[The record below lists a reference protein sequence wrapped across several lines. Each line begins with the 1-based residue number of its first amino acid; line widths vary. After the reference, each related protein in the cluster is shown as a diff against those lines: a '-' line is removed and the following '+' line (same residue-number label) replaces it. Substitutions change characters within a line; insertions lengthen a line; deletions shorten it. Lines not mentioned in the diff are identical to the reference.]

1 MADKAPQHLVVC
13 LFDGVNKASEAREAI
28 EAVDR
33 KLDVVKLGNIAV
45 IYKDAEGKVAITETG
60 DVKHE
65 WGRWSLGTGAAAAV
79 AVAVTGGAILVPAL
93 LAGGVAAVATQFID
107 TGFPDAVLK
116 QIAQGLDAGQS
127 VLITLVDN
135 EQEREIVDT
144 ELRSLGGRLIQNT
157 LSEETVHKLGASAAA
172 ATAAGESG
180 ALQRAPTEAEALP
193 RAARDT
199 TYVPV
204 ITPKADQIVGSPGT
218 AFLAQVGT
226 ATPSD
231 LQRWEAPAGG
241 GGVVNA
247 EPASDV
253 EETDRP
259 QTPD

>member
-13 LFDGVNKASEAREAI
+13 LFDGQNKANEAREAI

-45 IYKDAEGKVAITETG
+45 IHKTADGKVAISESG

-116 QIAQGLDAGQS
+116 QIGEGLDAGQS

-135 EQEREIVDT
+135 EQERDIVST
-144 ELRSLGGRLIQNT
+144 ELQGLGGKLIQNT
-157 LSEETVHKLGASAAA
+157 LTEETVHKLGATAAA
-172 ATAAGESG
+172 ATAAAGEGGLEREG
-180 ALQRAPTEAEALP
+180 AESSLP
-193 RAARDT
+193 RAATDT
-199 TYVPV
+199 TFVPGV
-204 ITPKADQIVGSPGT
+204 ASKTGEVVGSAG
-218 AFLAQVGT
+218 LATLATVGA

-231 LQRWEAPAGG
+231 VHRWDNATHQGLPDGPGPQPNADAEEEEAK
-241 GGVVNA
+241 
-247 EPASDV
+247 
-253 EETDRP
+253 
-259 QTPD
+259 

>member
-13 LFDGVNKASEAREAI
+13 LFDGVSKAGEAREAI

-45 IYKDAEGKVAITETG
+45 IHKDAEGKVAITETG

-93 LAGGVAAVATQFID
+93 VAGGVAALATQFID

-116 QIAQGLDAGQS
+116 QIAAGLDAGQS

-144 ELRSLGGRLIQNT
+144 ELRSLGGHLIQNT
-157 LSEETVHKLGASAAA
+157 LSEDTVHKLGATAAA
-172 ATAAGESG
+172 ATAAGESDS
-180 ALQRAPTEAEALP
+180 LERAPTEAESLP

-204 ITPKADQIVGSPGT
+204 IAPKADQVMGSPGLT
-218 AFLAQVGT
+218 ILTGVGT
-226 ATPSD
+226 AMPSD
-231 LQRWEAPAGG
+231 IQRWEAPAGE

-247 EPASDV
+247 GPASDV
-253 EETDRP
+253 DETDRP
-259 QTPD
+259 PTPD

>member
-13 LFDGVNKASEAREAI
+13 LFDGVNQATEAREAI

-45 IYKDAEGKVAITETG
+45 IYKDAEGKVSITETG

-65 WGRWSLGTGAAAAV
+65 WGRWSLGTGTAAAV
-79 AVAVTGGAILVPAL
+79 AVALTGGAILVPAL
-93 LAGGVAAVATQFID
+93 VAGGVAAVATQFID
-107 TGFPDAVLK
+107 TGFPDSVLK
-116 QIAQGLDAGQS
+116 EIGAGLDGGQS
-127 VLITLVDN
+127 VLITIVDN
-135 EQEREIVDT
+135 EQERDIVQT
-144 ELRSLGGRLIQNT
+144 ELSGLGGRLIQNT
-157 LSEETVHKLGASAAA
+157 LAEETVRKLGATAAA
-172 ATAAGESG
+172 ATAAGPDPGLE
-180 ALQRAPTEAEALP
+180 RAPTEAEALP

-204 ITPKADQIVGSPGT
+204 ITPKADQVVGSPGV

-231 LQRWEAPAGG
+231 LQRWEAPAGE
-241 GGVVNA
+241 GGVVNP
-247 EPASDV
+247 EPAADV

-259 QTPD
+259 QIPD